1 MTSEPMSSMLEPAER
16 RQILSS
22 QLTTAVAQG
31 YRVETQTDS
40 MAVLVKGKR
49 VNHILHF
56 LLGFPTLGMWWIVWI
71 ILAIT
76 GGEKRSQLQVDAY
89 GNVLFQKLG

>member
-16 RQILSS
+16 RQILSN
-22 QLTTAVAQG
+22 QLTSAVAQG

-56 LLGFPTLGMWWIVWI
+56 LLGFPTLGMWWVVWI
-71 ILAIT
+71 FLAIT

-89 GNVLFQKLG
+89 GSVLFQKLG